1 MWCMGPKAKK
11 IIIIIVIGLSLFGF
25 SQYVLASQI
34 GVTVTQSNILE
45 ENERGTTHNVELE
58 FNNPS
63 LLYLTA
69 GKTEFFVIA
78 NEEMIG
84 RGDLESFVLPALG
97 NSSVSGTYLR
107 DFNVNTQEGSTVKIS
122 GVIKYDVIFTSIDV
136 PFVFYP
142 TEEQAREFIR
152 QN

>member
-1 MWCMGPKAKK
+1 MGPKAKK
-11 IIIIIVIGLSLFGF
+11 VIIIVVIALSLFAY

-34 GVTVTQSNILE
+34 GVKITQSNLLE
-45 ENERGTTHNVELE
+45 ENESGATHNVVLE
-58 FNNPS
+58 FSNPS

-69 GKTEFFVIA
+69 GKTEFFVVA

-97 NSSVSGTYLR
+97 SSSVDGTYMK
-107 DFNVNTQEGSTVKIS
+107 DSNVNTQEDSTVKIS

-136 PFVFYP
+136 PFVYYP
-142 TEEQAREFIR
+142 TPDQAREFIR
-152 QN
+152 EN

>member
-1 MWCMGPKAKK
+1 MSTRKK
-11 IIIIIVIGLSLFGF
+11 KVIIILVIAFSLFGL

-34 GVTVTQSNILE
+34 GVEITQNNLLE

-69 GKTEFFVIA
+69 GKTEFFVLA

-84 RGDLESFVLPALG
+84 RGNLESFVLPALG
-97 NSSVSGTYLR
+97 SSSASGTYLK
-107 DFNVNTQEGSTVKIS
+107 DSNVNAQEGSTVKIS

-152 QN
+152 EN